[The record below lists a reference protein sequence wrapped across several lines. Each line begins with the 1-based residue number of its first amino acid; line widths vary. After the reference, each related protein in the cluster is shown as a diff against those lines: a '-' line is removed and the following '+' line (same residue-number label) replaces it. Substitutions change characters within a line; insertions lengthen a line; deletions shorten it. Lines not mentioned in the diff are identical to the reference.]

1 MGFPHRVSVVY
12 VWATHGIEA
21 AWNFSGMHG
30 VTPGLTCLMPERP
43 DCSGPGSEAEQEA
56 LKHRVC
62 VYGGQRA
69 SHMCNLETFLLCGD
83 VLPCR
88 AE

>member
-62 VYGGQRA
+62 VYGGQQ
-69 SHMCNLETFLLCGD
+69 SLPHVQPGNLSSLWRCAAL
-83 VLPCR
+83 
-88 AE
+88 

>member
-1 MGFPHRVSVVY
+1 MGFPHHASVVY

-30 VTPGLTCLMPERP
+30 ITPGLTYLMPERP

-56 LKHRVC
+56 LKHRVG
-62 VYGGQRA
+62 VYGGQQSPR
-69 SHMCNLETFLLCGD
+69 HVQPGNLLSSLWRCAA
-83 VLPCR
+83 L
-88 AE
+88 